1 MWPAIP
7 PNRPGSPPRSANPE
21 RARMDSIIWRVRMH
35 DKNLDEKYAFW
46 QFRDRILWSNM
57 KFRLYYVDPCFIVIC
72 HWSFPLRIRP
82 TQGLV
87 HVLWSLPASCT
98 WTQWIFSGVV
108 GIVKPQMAW
117 YEWSFMPAFNKNSF
131 QVGMN
136 LCFRVDSIDRWFC
149 FQNVNHIAHW
159 K

>member
-57 KFRLYYVDPCFIVIC
+57 KFRLYYVDPCFIVI
-72 HWSFPLRIRP
+72 I
-82 TQGLV
+82 TAIGL
-87 HVLWSLPASCT
+87 SLCGFAPPKVSCT
-98 WTQWIFSGVV
+98 CFDLSQLLVLGPSGSSQ
-108 GIVKPQMAW
+108 GSSESW
-117 YEWSFMPAFNKNSF
+117 NLRWH
-131 QVGMN
+131 GMN
-136 LCFRVDSIDRWFC
+136 GHSCLHSTKTVFKWEWTCVFGSTL
-149 FQNVNHIAHW
+149 
-159 K
+159 